1 MKVPNLPAIEFL
13 SVCQCVRLWHTHK
26 VQRLGMRRNRQ
37 QVRSNTQYI
46 MLLTEHQMP
55 PTSSKKLFTISW
67 STCLDSRAHRAR
79 RSLQIFDTK
88 AKANRILKWI
98 GGRGFSMG
106 DLGDSCIMR
115 WLTWSSK
122 WGKRW
127 KRWWQ
132 TSDSEIFL
140 LSFITSLICG
150 RGRKLNS
157 LTEFLE
163 EVQCLTFYK
172 L

>member
-1 MKVPNLPAIEFL
+1 MCVYDTRTKYKGWGCEGTDSKSDQIHNILCSSQHIKCHLP
-13 SVCQCVRLWHTHK
+13 
-26 VQRLGMRRNRQ
+26 VQR
-37 QVRSNTQYI
+37 SFSPF
-46 MLLTEHQMP
+46 HDP
-55 PTSSKKLFTISW
+55 PVWTVEPTGQ
-67 STCLDSRAHRAR
+67 DVVSRF
-79 RSLQIFDTK
+79 LIQK
-88 AKANRILKWI
+88 QNRILKWI

-150 RGRKLNS
+150 RGRKLTNWIFGGS
-157 LTEFLE
+157 SMSDFL
-163 EVQCLTFYK
+163 
-172 L
+172 